1 MKDPKLSVILI
12 TYNHE
17 KYIEKALDSVLSQV
31 TDFPF
36 EIVIGDD
43 CSPDDTKNIIRE
55 YRDKYPD
62 IIRIVHR
69 EKNTGR
75 PTLNVYETTMK
86 CRGDYLAYLEGD
98 DYWTDSDKLQKQMD
112 FLNEHPE
119 YIACTHSHKMIDDNG
134 NDITDPEILKISD
147 MYKWS
152 GEFTMD
158 DFEKSGFWPGHYAS
172 VVSKNIYKNKKHD
185 YTILYKSHDF
195 VDDGQILLFLL
206 MEGKIYR
213 LDDEMS
219 VWRYVKKSGGN
230 SWTSRSMKRNIQ
242 KEDILMSME
251 LMKWLEK
258 EYSLRDYAKIK
269 AKKDF
274 ETALYLYSS
283 SPSKENWQTVREIFE
298 YNIKHVVMEDKK
310 VSLIPYCIK
319 CVKDKFTK
327 Y

>member
-219 VWRYVKKSGGN
+219 VWRYVKKAGGN

-298 YNIKHVVMEDKK
+298 YNIKHVVMEDNK

-319 CVKDKFTK
+319 CVKDKFMK
-327 Y
+327 

>member
-219 VWRYVKKSGGN
+219 VWRYVKKAGGN

-310 VSLIPYCIK
+310 VWLIPYCIK

>member
-158 DFEKSGFWPGHYAS
+158 DFEKSGFWPGHYSS

-219 VWRYVKKSGGN
+219 VWRYVKKAGGN

>member
-112 FLNEHPE
+112 FLNENPE

-219 VWRYVKKSGGN
+219 VWRYVKKAGGN

>member
-172 VVSKNIYKNKKHD
+172 VVSKNIYQNKKHD

-219 VWRYVKKSGGN
+219 VWRYVKKAGGN

-298 YNIKHVVMEDKK
+298 YNIKHVVMEDNK

-319 CVKDKFTK
+319 CVKDKFMK
-327 Y
+327 

>member
-1 MKDPKLSVILI
+1 
-12 TYNHE
+12 
-17 KYIEKALDSVLSQV
+17 
-31 TDFPF
+31 
-36 EIVIGDD
+36 
-43 CSPDDTKNIIRE
+43 
-55 YRDKYPD
+55 
-62 IIRIVHR
+62 
-69 EKNTGR
+69 
-75 PTLNVYETTMK
+75 
-86 CRGDYLAYLEGD
+86 
-98 DYWTDSDKLQKQMD
+98 
-112 FLNEHPE
+112 
-119 YIACTHSHKMIDDNG
+119 MIDDNG

-219 VWRYVKKSGGN
+219 VWRYVKKAGGN

-283 SPSKENWQTVREIFE
+283 APSKENWQTVREIFE

>member
-185 YTILYKSHDF
+185 YTILYNSHDF

-219 VWRYVKKSGGN
+219 VWRYVKKAGGN

>member
-158 DFEKSGFWPGHYAS
+158 DFEKSGCWPGHYAS

-219 VWRYVKKSGGN
+219 VWRYVKKAGGN

>member
-98 DYWTDSDKLQKQMD
+98 DYWTDNSKLQKQMD

-219 VWRYVKKSGGN
+219 VWRYVKKAGGN

>member
-98 DYWTDSDKLQKQMD
+98 DFWTDSDKLQKQMD

-219 VWRYVKKSGGN
+219 VWRYVKKAGGN